1 MREGIGSIFLYNI
14 IIVFIVLI
22 FAFLAGTMSYAKA
35 FRVNSKIINTVE
47 EFEGYNKLSDQEIE
61 RVLNNYGYRKTTTDK
76 CPNKNGMSVVAKLS
90 NNYKYCL
97 YYQEIDSKHIKYGVI
112 SYMYMDLPIIGELMQ
127 IPIYAETNSI
137 YRFNG

>member
-1 MREGIGSIFLYNI
+1 MREGIGSVFLYNI

-35 FRVNSKIINTVE
+35 FRVNSKIINTIE

-61 RVLNNYGYRKTTTDK
+61 RVLNNYGYRKTTTDN
-76 CPNKNGMSVVAKLS
+76 CPNKNGMSVVTKIS

-127 IPIYAETNSI
+127 IPIYAETDSI